1 LPDFLSEPLFDGGMS
16 RATLEALFEALRS
29 ERELSLRGLR
39 AAARVQGTPLHF
51 CDLEAPQMP
60 APEGLK
66 ISWDDACGIVRRS
79 FRTAYPALGDFFDE
93 MLASRWIE
101 AQPRAGKR
109 PGAFCTDSHV
119 TGQQRVFMTYHGTIN
134 DVVTLAHEV
143 GHAWHSHLLKD
154 ERPLVSSYPMPL
166 AETASN
172 FGEMILLS
180 GLERDPSSSP
190 ALLAYLL
197 DQQINRAHAYLVNI
211 PMRFAFEKS
220 FYEAR
225 GNGEVSP
232 SGLRG
237 LMEAAQREWYG
248 DTLAD
253 DGLDPMFW
261 ASKLHFFISGL
272 SFYNFPYVFGYL
284 LSMGLFARF
293 QAEGAGF
300 LPVYETFLRRTGSAD
315 CEEVVRGTLGA
326 EITDASYWA
335 ATIRSLEP
343 QVAAYE
349 KLAAGR

>member
-1 LPDFLSEPLFDGGMS
+1 
-16 RATLEALFEALRS
+16 
-29 ERELSLRGLR
+29 
-39 AAARVQGTPLHF
+39 
-51 CDLEAPQMP
+51 
-60 APEGLK
+60 
-66 ISWDDACGIVRRS
+66 
-79 FRTAYPALGDFFDE
+79 
-93 MLASRWIE
+93 
-101 AQPRAGKR
+101 
-109 PGAFCTDSHV
+109 
-119 TGQQRVFMTYHGTIN
+119 
-134 DVVTLAHEV
+134 
-143 GHAWHSHLLKD
+143 
-154 ERPLVSSYPMPL
+154 
-166 AETASN
+166 
-172 FGEMILLS
+172 
-180 GLERDPSSSP
+180 
-190 ALLAYLL
+190 
-197 DQQINRAHAYLVNI
+197 
-211 PMRFAFEKS
+211 
-220 FYEAR
+220 
-225 GNGEVSP
+225 
-232 SGLRG
+232 LRG